1 MKHSLLGY
9 RKIQSMY
16 SVVSHY
22 PIEFR
27 IIGDKRY
34 VGVQDFKIESA
45 TSDIINL
52 LFQSSTIVHIAF
64 R

>member
-1 MKHSLLGY
+1 
-9 RKIQSMY
+9 MY

-27 IIGDKRY
+27 IIGDKRD

-52 LFQSSTIVHIAF
+52 LFQALPLFTLHLDNNF
-64 R
+64 E